1 MTCNIRSI
9 LNSEMDTAVN
19 AFRNDKHNRDLITIA
34 NIFTFKQ
41 IHPLRNVTISYLS
54 GILISAKLVLHAT
67 SDA

>member
-19 AFRNDKHNRDLITIA
+19 AFRNDKHNRDPITIA

-41 IHPLRNVTISYLS
+41 IHPLS
-54 GILISAKLVLHAT
+54 GILIL
-67 SDA
+67 